1 MTCINGL
8 SFKRLLIV
16 STSVLLLSA
25 CMTTTSEHG
34 ENDLSQ
40 SQSNEVQANA
50 EETTVVSAQNHYL
63 AAKRTFS
70 SEQQSVFNSAI
81 ALTTSGDFEQASHV
95 LQGIN
100 VTDETPSAY
109 WVLKGD
115 IAKALGDTQLAQSAY
130 ETAIEHNQYNHFAL
144 NRLGALA
151 REQGDFKRA
160 NHYWNEALAAWP
172 NNPLVHLNMGILHDL
187 YLGDKVTAL
196 FHYHQYQTIAQ
207 APNANPEQRTLK
219 SVQRWIKD
227 VERQLALQ
235 QQGGVTSGN

>member
-1 MTCINGL
+1 MTCIKGL
-8 SFKRLLIV
+8 GFKRLFIV
-16 STSVLLLSA
+16 STNILLLSA
-25 CMTTTSEHG
+25 CVTTTSEHR
-34 ENDLSQ
+34 ENALSPTQ
-40 SQSNEVQANA
+40 DNEVQASA
-50 EETTVVSAQNHYL
+50 EETAVASAQNHYL
-63 AAKRTFS
+63 TVKRTFS
-70 SEQQSVFNSAI
+70 AEQQRVFNSAI

-95 LQGIN
+95 LQGIT

-115 IAKALGDTQLAQSAY
+115 ISKALGDTQLAQSAY
-130 ETAIEHNQYNHFAL
+130 ETAVEHNQYNHFAL

-196 FHYHQYQTIAQ
+196 RHYHQYQSIAQ
-207 APNANPEQRTLK
+207 TPNANPEQRTLK
-219 SVQRWIKD
+219 NVQRWIKD

-235 QQGGVTSGN
+235 QQEGATNGN

>member
-1 MTCINGL
+1 MTCIKGL
-8 SFKRLLIV
+8 DFKRLFIV
-16 STSVLLLSA
+16 STSVLLVSA
-25 CMTTTSEHG
+25 CVTTTSEHE
-34 ENDLSQ
+34 ENAFSATQ
-40 SQSNEVQANA
+40 NNEVQASA
-50 EETTVVSAQNHYL
+50 QETAVASAQNHYL

-81 ALTTSGDFEQASHV
+81 ALTKSGDFEQASQV
-95 LQGIN
+95 LQGIT

-109 WVLKGD
+109 WVLTGD

-130 ETAIEHNQYNHFAL
+130 EIAVEHNQYNHFAL

-196 FHYHQYQTIAQ
+196 RHYHQYQTIAQ
-207 APNANPEQRTLK
+207 APSAHSDQQTLK

-227 VERQLALQ
+227 VERQIAMQ
-235 QQGGVTSGN
+235 QQEGVTSGN